1 MTPCKGPSAAALQQA
16 LCLAAASEHSSLW
29 LLLPIPSVASQTCL
43 WSFDLTF
50 QAAAVAGAG
59 AGAAAAAAAAVA
71 AAAAAAAGAKI
82 AMKAKQQASEAAM
95 LPQLAPALHEQV
107 G

>member
-16 LCLAAASEHSSLW
+16 LCLAAASEHSSSW
-29 LLLPIPSVASQTCL
+29 LLLPIPSVASQTCP
-43 WSFDLTF
+43 WSFDLTVP
-50 QAAAVAGAG
+50 AAAVDA
-59 AGAAAAAAAAVA
+59 A

-95 LPQLAPALHEQV
+95 LLQLVPALHEQV

>member
-16 LCLAAASEHSSLW
+16 LCLAAASEHSSSW
-29 LLLPIPSVASQTCL
+29 LLLPIPLVASQTCP
-43 WSFDLTF
+43 WSFDLTVP
-50 QAAAVAGAG
+50 AAAVD
-59 AGAAAAAAAAVA
+59 

-95 LPQLAPALHEQV
+95 LLQLVPALHEQV

>member
-1 MTPCKGPSAAALQQA
+1 MTPCKGPLAATLQQA
-16 LCLAAASEHSSLW
+16 LCLAAASEHSSSW
-29 LLLPIPSVASQTCL
+29 LLLPIPLVAAQMYL

-50 QAAAVAGAG
+50 QAAA
-59 AGAAAAAAAAVA
+59 AVDAA

-95 LPQLAPALHEQV
+95 LLQIAPALHEQV
-107 G
+107 D

>member
-16 LCLAAASEHSSLW
+16 LCLAAASEHSSSW
-29 LLLPIPSVASQTCL
+29 LLLPIPSVASQTCP
-43 WSFDLTF
+43 WSFDLTVP
-50 QAAAVAGAG
+50 AAAVD
-59 AGAAAAAAAAVA
+59 AAAAAAA
-71 AAAAAAAGAKI
+71 AKI

-95 LPQLAPALHEQV
+95 LLQLVPALHEQV

>member
-29 LLLPIPSVASQTCL
+29 LLLPIPSVASQTCP
-43 WSFDLTF
+43 WSFDLTVP
-50 QAAAVAGAG
+50 AAAVD
-59 AGAAAAAAAAVA
+59 A

-95 LPQLAPALHEQV
+95 LLQLVPALHEQV

>member
-16 LCLAAASEHSSLW
+16 LCLAAASEHSSSW
-29 LLLPIPSVASQTCL
+29 LLLPIPSVASQSCP
-43 WSFDLTF
+43 WSFELTVP
-50 QAAAVAGAG
+50 AAAVDAA
-59 AGAAAAAAAAVA
+59 AAAAAAAAV
-71 AAAAAAAGAKI
+71 AAAAAGAKI

-95 LPQLAPALHEQV
+95 LLQLVPALHEQV

>member
-16 LCLAAASEHSSLW
+16 LCLAAASEHFSSW
-29 LLLPIPSVASQTCL
+29 LLLPIPFVAAQIYL
-43 WSFDLTF
+43 WPFDLSG
-50 QAAAVAGAG
+50 QAAA
-59 AGAAAAAAAAVA
+59 A

-82 AMKAKQQASEAAM
+82 AMKAKQQAFEAAM

-107 G
+107 NWALRAARSLSRCQTV

>member
-16 LCLAAASEHSSLW
+16 LCLAAASEHSSSW
-29 LLLPIPSVASQTCL
+29 LLLPIPSVASQTCP
-43 WSFDLTF
+43 WSFDLTVP
-50 QAAAVAGAG
+50 AAAVD
-59 AGAAAAAAAAVA
+59 A

-95 LPQLAPALHEQV
+95 LLQLVPALHEQV